1 MDASLRRDPALM
13 AAANPGLPILQPDD
27 TQQPST
33 QSSGTA
39 EFPRWNDGEPMS
51 RADVCKIQEYE
62 EDLCRQEAE
71 DAERCR
77 DMHPE
82 ELSDDGHRG
91 GRDRTG
97 RRTAATRTRTGGNGM
112 RTSDEHY

>member
-33 QSSGTA
+33 RSSGTA
-39 EFPRWNDGEPMS
+39 EFPRWNDGEPML

-62 EDLCRQEAE
+62 EDLRRQEAE

-77 DMHPE
+77 DMCPE
-82 ELSDDGHRG
+82 ELFEGVAETTMGVVEGEIESEEEQ
-91 GRDRTG
+91 
-97 RRTAATRTRTGGNGM
+97 RRPEQEQAET
-112 RTSDEHY
+112 E